1 MTEEAL
7 IPEDRHYSKDHEWVR
22 IEGDTAVIGI
32 TDHAQHVIGDIT
44 FVDIPPLEKQV
55 KQFDEVAAI
64 ESAKAAFEIFASL
77 SGTVAEVNTSLEDAP
92 EKVNTD
98 PYGEGWICKL
108 KDIDQ
113 AGLDNLLTTEQY
125 REFVEQDAE

>member
-7 IPEDRHYSKDHEWVR
+7 VPEDRHYSKDHEWVR
-22 IEGDTAVIGI
+22 VEGETAVIGI
-32 TDHAQHVIGDIT
+32 TDHAQHVLGDIT
-44 FVDIPPLEKQV
+44 FVDVPPPEKPV
-55 KQFDEVAAI
+55 KQFEEVAAI
-64 ESAKAAFEIFASL
+64 ESAKAAFEIFAPL

-92 EKVNTD
+92 EKVNAD

-113 AGLDNLLTTEQY
+113 AGLGNLLTPEQY
-125 REFVEQDAE
+125 KELVGQDTA